1 MINFR
6 KAYSAL
12 KARFGLSPEPVVVEE
27 IVQVPPAEENAPPA
41 IVVDEPALEQ
51 DFITLCVPGPWA
63 DAVEFGDKVAALA
76 GSYSDAGRLMLDAGD
91 TDGIAIKLCA
101 ADPKLAVAF
110 RIACQGKMDEEM
122 LRVLAR
128 HALVAYLRFPADLA
142 AQSERMLKF
151 SRLMERAGGLAVKV
165 ESCGVAHSW
174 AQWASLLK
182 GALPGQYAAGVTL
195 VTSAD
200 FYYSCG
206 MHNFGLPDCEVAGAL
221 DFDSA
226 MHLMNQ
232 FNLWRLSTLSALSD
246 GHSFSLGKGEP
257 SYSLQQ
263 RSDQRNA
270 RSSPLFNAKGL
281 WLLAASRAN
290 TLK

>member
-6 KAYSAL
+6 KAFSAL
-12 KARFGLSPEPVVVEE
+12 KARFGLSSEPVVVDELAQALPVEE
-27 IVQVPPAEENAPPA
+27 HLPPA
-41 IVVDEPALEQ
+41 IVVDEPALER

-63 DAVEFGDKVAALA
+63 HAVEFGDKVATLA
-76 GSYSDAGRLMLDAGD
+76 GRYSDPGRLMLDAGD
-91 TDGIAIKLCA
+91 TDGVAVELCA

-128 HALVAYLRFPADLA
+128 HASVAYLRFPADLA

-206 MHNFGLPDCEVAGAL
+206 MHNFGLPDCEVFGAL

-232 FNLWRLSTLSALSD
+232 FNLWRLSALPALSD
-246 GHSFSLGKGEP
+246 GHSFSLGKGAP
-257 SYSLQQ
+257 SFKLFQQ
-263 RSDQRNA
+263 ADPRHA
-270 RSSPLFNAKGL
+270 AGAPLFNSHGL
-281 WLLAASRAN
+281 WRLDPA
-290 TLK
+290 

>member
-6 KAYSAL
+6 NAFSAL
-12 KARFGLSPEPVVVEE
+12 KARFGLSPEPVVLDALAEA
-27 IVQVPPAEENAPPA
+27 PPAEENVPPA
-41 IVVDEPALEQ
+41 IVLDQPALAS
-51 DFITLCVPGPWA
+51 DVITLCVPGPWA
-63 DAVEFGDKVAALA
+63 HAVEFGDQVATLA
-76 GSYSDAGRLMLDAGD
+76 ARYTDAGRLMLDAGD
-91 TDGIAIKLCA
+91 SDGIALELRG
-101 ADPKLAVAF
+101 ADPRLAVAF

-128 HALVAYLRFPADLA
+128 HASVAYLRFPADLA

-151 SRLMERAGGLAVKV
+151 SRLLERAGGLAVKV
-165 ESCGVAHSW
+165 ETCGVAHNW

-206 MHNFGLPDCEVAGAL
+206 MHNFGLPDYEVSGAL

-232 FNLWRLSTLSALSD
+232 FNLWRLSALPALSD
-246 GHSFSLGKGEP
+246 GHSFSLGKGAP
-257 SYSLQQ
+257 SFKLLRQADP
-263 RSDQRNA
+263 RHA
-270 RSSPLFNAKGL
+270 AGAALFNRHGL
-281 WLLAASRAN
+281 WRLDPA
-290 TLK
+290 